1 MAAVAT
7 AAVAATACAPLDCL
21 PADVVATALAFLAF
35 ADAARLSAASE
46 FWSRSV
52 SGHAATVCISRTA
65 PPYLPRLRRYLKI
78 RELQFSTP
86 HRLPDAAGSLHGI
99 HSHVNSHMEGLTEL
113 LAARPGIESLTLS
126 DGLGAGLYGAQ
137 ALARHF
143 RRFGQPAAGATNVE
157 AAAGAAASVAE
168 PAAAAAP
175 RAPAGITEPV
185 PVLALVELALP
196 AQGLGDSG
204 LAVLAGAMR
213 ACREGAGR
221 LRLERLDFSSN
232 ALTHA
237 HVRELVEA
245 AGGG

>member
-7 AAVAATACAPLDCL
+7 ATLTATACAPLDCL
-21 PADVVATALAFLAF
+21 PADVVAAALAFLAF

-143 RRFGQPAAGATNVE
+143 PTFLSQFTQGYLDCGLTEFLQGRTFLRGLRCGFAP
-157 AAAGAAASVAE
+157 VAFI
-168 PAAAAAP
+168 
-175 RAPAGITEPV
+175 R
-185 PVLALVELALP
+185 
-196 AQGLGDSG
+196 
-204 LAVLAGAMR
+204 
-213 ACREGAGR
+213 
-221 LRLERLDFSSN
+221 
-232 ALTHA
+232 
-237 HVRELVEA
+237 
-245 AGGG
+245 